1 MSISNTYHVSCNNY
15 NPAEYL
21 TNPNMLWF
29 SDNDEKRI
37 ALEVSKGSRQAMREL
52 YSLVAGCMSSACC
65 RYLSDDDAKDVMQD
79 AFLKIITNINSFQYK
94 GKGSLKAWATRI
106 AINQALDCIKQKR
119 KQQQTVSRTDNAD
132 YFMDAIPDEHIDDID
147 TYEPDIYNID
157 SGILHKFIRSL
168 PEGYRT
174 VFNLYAIEGKSHR
187 EIAGML
193 NIKESS
199 SASQYHR
206 AKALLAKK
214 IKNHLQKKQH
224 IQ

>member
-1 MSISNTYHVSCNNY
+1 
-15 NPAEYL
+15 
-21 TNPNMLWF
+21 
-29 SDNDEKRI
+29 
-37 ALEVSKGSRQAMREL
+37 
-52 YSLVAGCMSSACC
+52 
-65 RYLSDDDAKDVMQD
+65 
-79 AFLKIITNINSFQYK
+79 
-94 GKGSLKAWATRI
+94 
-106 AINQALDCIKQKR
+106 
-119 KQQQTVSRTDNAD
+119 
-132 YFMDAIPDEHIDDID
+132 MDAIPDEHIDDID